1 MGQWLRTY
9 EEKAPALRLDGL
21 CGCGYWKAL
30 LKSCVPD
37 PDLDAYFGV
46 GRTHAFLL
54 CGPAGVG
61 KTTLARALAG
71 ELGAVG
77 YRFAA
82 VPGEAL
88 KGESEEEDC
97 ERIGELF
104 LELEE
109 AAASGETGW
118 CLLLDDLT
126 PLAEE
131 KRAMRVLCMKLQG
144 MAQAGLP
151 FTAAAT
157 AESLALFPAFLDK
170 YMIPCRIS
178 PPDEQERREYLED
191 MFERRIHRE
200 SGLSYDWMV
209 KQTEGFTYR
218 ELSDLSKL
226 AGMLMKQKA
235 LDLFGH
241 RRDLMAEALK
251 TGKISMTKDLFIQM
265 TERLEERMSALGL
278 PSGQR
283 ENDGKELKAFSQG
296 SEERHG
302 AEDGVLPDEEELDFM
317 ESLNMD
323 IEDL

>member
-1 MGQWLRTY
+1 MGQWLSTY
-9 EEKAPALRLDGL
+9 EEKAPAQRLDGL

-46 GRTHAFLL
+46 EKTHAFLL

-97 ERIGELF
+97 GRIAALF
-104 LELEE
+104 RELEE
-109 AAASGETGW
+109 AAADGETGW

-126 PLAEE
+126 PLAGE
-131 KRAMRVLCMKLQG
+131 KRAMRVLCVKLQD
-144 MAQAGLP
+144 MAGAGLP

-157 AESLALFPAFLDK
+157 AESLELFPAFLDK

-209 KQTEGFTYR
+209 KQTEGLTYR
-218 ELSDLSKL
+218 ELSDLSRL

-235 LDLFGH
+235 LDLFGY
-241 RRDLMAEALK
+241 RRELMAEAIK
-251 TGKISMTKDLFIQM
+251 NGKISMTKELFVQM
-265 TERLEERMSALGL
+265 TGRLEERRPA
-278 PSGQR
+278 SGVLFGQQ
-283 ENDGKELKAFSQG
+283 EDAGKERKVSSQG
-296 SEERHG
+296 TEPRHDTEES
-302 AEDGVLPDEEELDFM
+302 LSDEEEMDFL